1 MLNNRMES
9 RFTRITS
16 RYNSARRAHNIYSV
30 NTERRVYCDPIMREG
45 KQTPR
50 SSEIMNLI
58 GEMTVIFI
66 FGAAMLGT
74 LYTIYTF
81 TSGGA

>member
-1 MLNNRMES
+1 MTVFGKEARS
-9 RFTRITS
+9 ARIS
-16 RYNSARRAHNIYSV
+16 PRYNSARYAHNIYSV
-30 NTERRVYCDPIMREG
+30 NTKTRVFCDPIMREG
-45 KQTPR
+45 EQTPR
-50 SSEIMNLI
+50 SSEIMKLI

>member
-1 MLNNRMES
+1 MTVFAKEARS
-9 RFTRITS
+9 ARITP
-16 RYNSARRAHNIYSV
+16 RYNSARYAHNTYTV
-30 NTERRVYCDPIMREG
+30 KPQRRVYCDPIMREG
-45 KQTPR
+45 GQTPR
-50 SSEIMNLI
+50 SSEIMKLI

>member
-1 MLNNRMES
+1 MTVFDKEARS
-9 RFTRITS
+9 ARITP
-16 RYNSARRAHNIYSV
+16 RYNSARYAHNIYSG
-30 NTERRVYCDPIMREG
+30 NTKTRVFCDPIMREG
-45 KQTPR
+45 EQTPR

>member
-1 MLNNRMES
+1 MTVFGKEARS
-9 RFTRITS
+9 ARITP
-16 RYNSARRAHNIYSV
+16 RYNSARYAHNIYSG
-30 NTERRVYCDPIMREG
+30 NTKTRVFCDPIMREG
-45 KQTPR
+45 GQTPR
-50 SSEIMNLI
+50 SSEIMKLI

>member
-1 MLNNRMES
+1 MLNNRKES
-9 RFTRITS
+9 RFTRITP
-16 RYNSARRAHNIYSV
+16 RYNSARYAHNIYSV
-30 NTERRVYCDPIMREG
+30 NTKTRVFCDPIMREG
-45 KQTPR
+45 EQTPR
-50 SSEIMNLI
+50 SSEIMKLI

>member
-1 MLNNRMES
+1 MTVFGKEARNARM
-9 RFTRITS
+9 TA
-16 RYNSARRAHNIYSV
+16 RYNSARYAHNIYTV
-30 NTERRVYCDPIMREG
+30 KPQRRVYCDPIMREG
-45 KQTPR
+45 GQTPR
-50 SSEIMNLI
+50 SSEIMKLI

>member
-1 MLNNRMES
+1 MTVFDKEARS
-9 RFTRITS
+9 ARITA
-16 RYNSARRAHNIYSV
+16 RYNSARYAHNMYCG
-30 NTERRVYCDPIMREG
+30 NTKTRVFCDPIMREG
-45 KQTPR
+45 EQTPR

>member
-1 MLNNRMES
+1 MTVFAKEVRS
-9 RFTRITS
+9 ARITP
-16 RYNSARRAHNIYSV
+16 RYNSARYAHNIYSV
-30 NTERRVYCDPIMREG
+30 NTKTRVFCDPIMREG
-45 KQTPR
+45 EQTPR

>member
-1 MLNNRMES
+1 MTVFAKEVRS
-9 RFTRITS
+9 ARITA
-16 RYNSARRAHNIYSV
+16 RYNSARYAHNIYIGKPQK
-30 NTERRVYCDPIMREG
+30 RVYCDPVIREG
-45 KQTPR
+45 GQTPR
-50 SSEIMNLI
+50 SSEIMKLI

>member
-1 MLNNRMES
+1 MTVFDTEAP
-9 RFTRITS
+9 TARITP
-16 RYNSARRAHNIYSV
+16 RYNSARYAHNIYTV
-30 NTERRVYCDPIMREG
+30 KPQRRVYCDPIMREG
-45 KQTPR
+45 GQTPR
-50 SSEIMNLI
+50 SSEIMKLI

>member
-9 RFTRITS
+9 RFTRITP
-16 RYNSARRAHNIYSV
+16 RYNSARYAHNIYSV
-30 NTERRVYCDPIMREG
+30 NTKTRVFCDPIMREG
-45 KQTPR
+45 EQTPR
-50 SSEIMNLI
+50 SSEIMKLI